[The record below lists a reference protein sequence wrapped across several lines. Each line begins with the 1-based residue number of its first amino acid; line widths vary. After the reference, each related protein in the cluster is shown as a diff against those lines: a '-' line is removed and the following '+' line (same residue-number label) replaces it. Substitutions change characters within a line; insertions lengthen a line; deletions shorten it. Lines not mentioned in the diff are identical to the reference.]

1 MNIETQLQKYNL
13 KEVFNHDE
21 YLEYLNSKAVRS
33 PRTGTILDFISKEQE
48 ENLRKQK
55 NVDLKSFD
63 PTPQYIREH
72 INFAFNA
79 FYEVCQK
86 NESDELLEFLQ
97 NNEAGKTALISTNWY
112 EKYNYTYQ
120 SA

>member
-1 MNIETQLQKYNL
+1 MDIKNELQKFNL
-13 KEVFNHDE
+13 KEVYNHDD

-48 ENLRKQK
+48 IELRKQK

-63 PTPQYIREH
+63 PTPKYIRDH
-72 INFAFNA
+72 INFAFNVY
-79 FYEVCQK
+79 YEICQK
-86 NESDELLEFLQ
+86 KQDDELLEFLK
-97 NNEAGKTALISTNWY
+97 NSEAGKTALISTNWY
-112 EKYNYTYQ
+112 EKYNYLYQ